1 MLYEFKFLDGE
12 VFTGG
17 TVSNGVEMPYTAST
31 VKEFDFTRQ
40 TLNQTMPL
48 YVSNKGRYIW
58 SDNPFKIS
66 FVGDGTIKMDGKD
79 IILVEAGKTLKDAYM
94 HAMKNHFPFDGR
106 PLPEKFFETAQYN
119 SWMEFI
125 YDPTQEGIL
134 DYAKNIIKHGFEP
147 GILIIDEGW
156 HGRYGNWE
164 FDPAK
169 FPKPKEMVDELH
181 EMGFIVLL
189 WVCPL
194 VCPDGRFF
202 ITHTFPSLNPEGTSG
217 EIFLRTAKG
226 TPAIVNWWNGMS
238 AILDLRKEV
247 DCNFLDRQ
255 LQHLMKDYGIDG
267 FKFDGGTVHMYH
279 AENVINAPVREDHD
293 PYAMNKAW
301 NEFGR
306 RYTYHEY
313 KDTYHGG
320 GINCIQRLL
329 DRYHRWTKGGI
340 DTLIPCTIAQ
350 GLIGHPFTCPDMI
363 GGGEWSFFHRVG
375 ENNVISEE
383 LFVRMAQVSALCP
396 MMQFSWAPWRS
407 LSEENLGYVVD
418 AAKLHKKFAP
428 EIIRLVKISETSG
441 EPIVRSLEYNDPGK
455 GYERIVDQFMVGEDI
470 LVCPVVTPDTF
481 KKECAFPEGTWLD
494 EDGNEYAGGQY
505 HVIDTPL
512 SKLRYFV
519 RKK

>member
-1 MLYEFKFLDGE
+1 
-12 VFTGG
+12 
-17 TVSNGVEMPYTAST
+17 
-31 VKEFDFTRQ
+31 
-40 TLNQTMPL
+40 
-48 YVSNKGRYIW
+48 
-58 SDNPFKIS
+58 
-66 FVGDGTIKMDGKD
+66 
-79 IILVEAGKTLKDAYM
+79 
-94 HAMKNHFPFDGR
+94 
-106 PLPEKFFETAQYN
+106 
-119 SWMEFI
+119 
-125 YDPTQEGIL
+125 
-134 DYAKNIIKHGFEP
+134 
-147 GILIIDEGW
+147 
-156 HGRYGNWE
+156 
-164 FDPAK
+164 
-169 FPKPKEMVDELH
+169 
-181 EMGFIVLL
+181 
-189 WVCPL
+189 
-194 VCPDGRFF
+194 
-202 ITHTFPSLNPEGTSG
+202 
-217 EIFLRTAKG
+217 
-226 TPAIVNWWNGMS
+226 
-238 AILDLRKEV
+238 
-247 DCNFLDRQ
+247 
-255 LQHLMKDYGIDG
+255 MKDYGIDG

-329 DRYHRWTKGGI
+329 DRRHRWTNGGI

-455 GYERIVDQFMVGEDI
+455 GYEMIVDQFMVGEDI